1 MIDDIYINYWGK
13 QKPKFTEMELALME
27 GGHSLESNNEK
38 TNSNTSSNTTGRM
51 QFIAGLYSES
61 LGRKPS

>member
-1 MIDDIYINYWGK
+1 MIDDIYYNFWGK

-27 GGHSLESNNEK
+27 GGHSLEKDNEK
-38 TNSNTSSNTTGRM
+38 TNSNTSSSNTGRM
-51 QFIAGLYSES
+51 QFIAGLHSKS